1 MWAKHPIPRPWRRST
16 VPHSPVLDATTREEA
31 DRGGPMLPLLAL
43 AALACGAAL
52 MVLLQVLPPTD
63 EISPIQ
69 RTISEYALSD
79 NKWIFDLSVAM
90 VAIGSVCAFLA
101 LVRHRL
107 MRAVSPATV
116 LFSAWIVGLVTI
128 VIFPKTDW
136 SVGPSL
142 GGSIHRVAS
151 LVAFLCLPLAVMAA
165 ARAVFAHAPAWRR
178 TVQSL
183 GVAALLWF
191 LPILIA
197 VLVMAAGGPPW
208 WRSIPL
214 GLVERGLALTE
225 VLAIAALALGLH
237 VRRTIATGGQ

>member
-1 MWAKHPIPRPWRRST
+1 MWAKRPIPRSWRRST

-31 DRGGPMLPLLAL
+31 DRGTPILPLLAL

-52 MVLLQVLPPTD
+52 MGLLQVLPPTD
-63 EISPIQ
+63 EISAIR

-90 VAIGSVCAFLA
+90 VAIGSACAFLA
-101 LVRHRL
+101 LARHRL
-107 MRAVSPATV
+107 MRAICPATV
-116 LFSAWIVGLVTI
+116 LFAAWILGLVTI

-142 GGSIHRVAS
+142 GGSIHRIAS
-151 LVAFLCLPLAVMAA
+151 LVAFLCLPLAMMAA
-165 ARAVFAHAPAWRR
+165 ARAVFAHAPGWRH

-183 GVAALLWF
+183 AVAALLWF

-197 VLVMAAGGPPW
+197 VVVMAAGGPPW

-225 VLAIAALALGLH
+225 VLAVAALALGLH
-237 VRRTIATGGQ
+237 SRRTITTAAR

>member
-1 MWAKHPIPRPWRRST
+1 M
-16 VPHSPVLDATTREEA
+16 PHSPVLDATTREEA
-31 DRGGPMLPLLAL
+31 DRGTPILPLLAL
-43 AALACGAAL
+43 AALACGGAL
-52 MVLLQVLPPTD
+52 MGLLQLLPPTD
-63 EISPIQ
+63 DISPVR
-69 RTISEYALSD
+69 RTISEYALSE
-79 NKWIFDLSVAM
+79 NKWIFDLSVGM
-90 VAIGSVCAFLA
+90 VAAGSACAFLA

-107 MRAVSPATV
+107 MRPVSPATV
-116 LFSAWIVGLVTI
+116 LLSAWILGLVTI

-165 ARAVFAHAPAWRR
+165 AKAVFADAPRWRR

-197 VLVMAAGGPPW
+197 VLVMSAGGPPW

-225 VLAIAALALGLH
+225 VLAVAALALGLH
-237 VRRTIATGGQ
+237 ARRAITSAAH